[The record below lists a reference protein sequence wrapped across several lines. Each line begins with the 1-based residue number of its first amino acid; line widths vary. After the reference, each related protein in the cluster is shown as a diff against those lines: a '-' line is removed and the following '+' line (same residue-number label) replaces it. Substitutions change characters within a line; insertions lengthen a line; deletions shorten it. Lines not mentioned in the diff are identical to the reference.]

1 MTLSIRDLEYLIA
14 ISETQSFSKAAEK
27 CFVSQPTLSFQLKKL
42 EDFYDIKLFERHH
55 KKVIITS
62 TGIELLNKAKE
73 ILSQCQQFDE
83 LAKSQGYV
91 SSEEYEALKD
101 LAKRLEQRVSK
112 LEELLE
118 GSEAK

>member
-1 MTLSIRDLEYLIA
+1 MAAKDSFDAFISIVRDKIDEF
-14 ISETQSFSKAAEK
+14 SENTD
-27 CFVSQPTLSFQLKKL
+27 QPNIKIIQNELKDK
-42 EDFYDIKLFERHH
+42 
-55 KKVIITS
+55 
-62 TGIELLNKAKE
+62 
-73 ILSQCQQFDE
+73 FDE

-91 SSEEYEALKD
+91 SSEEYEALKG

>member
-1 MTLSIRDLEYLIA
+1 MAAKD
-14 ISETQSFSKAAEK
+14 SFDA
-27 CFVSQPTLSFQLKKL
+27 FVSIVRDKIDEFSENTDQPN
-42 EDFYDIKLFERHH
+42 IK
-55 KKVIITS
+55 IIQN
-62 TGIELLNKAKE
+62 ELRDK
-73 ILSQCQQFDE
+73 FDE

-118 GSEAK
+118 ESEAK

>member
-1 MTLSIRDLEYLIA
+1 MANKDSFDAFVSIIRDKIEEL
-14 ISETQSFSKAAEK
+14 SEHTDQSRIQVFQNELREK
-27 CFVSQPTLSFQLKKL
+27 
-42 EDFYDIKLFERHH
+42 
-55 KKVIITS
+55 
-62 TGIELLNKAKE
+62 
-73 ILSQCQQFDE
+73 FDE

>member
-1 MTLSIRDLEYLIA
+1 MAAKNSFDAFISIVRDKIDEF
-14 ISETQSFSKAAEK
+14 SENTD
-27 CFVSQPTLSFQLKKL
+27 QPNIKIIQNELKDK
-42 EDFYDIKLFERHH
+42 
-55 KKVIITS
+55 
-62 TGIELLNKAKE
+62 
-73 ILSQCQQFDE
+73 FDE

>member
-1 MTLSIRDLEYLIA
+1 MAAKDFFDAFISIVRDKIDEF
-14 ISETQSFSKAAEK
+14 SENTD
-27 CFVSQPTLSFQLKKL
+27 QPNIKIIQNELKDK
-42 EDFYDIKLFERHH
+42 
-55 KKVIITS
+55 
-62 TGIELLNKAKE
+62 
-73 ILSQCQQFDE
+73 FDE

-118 GSEAK
+118 ESEAK